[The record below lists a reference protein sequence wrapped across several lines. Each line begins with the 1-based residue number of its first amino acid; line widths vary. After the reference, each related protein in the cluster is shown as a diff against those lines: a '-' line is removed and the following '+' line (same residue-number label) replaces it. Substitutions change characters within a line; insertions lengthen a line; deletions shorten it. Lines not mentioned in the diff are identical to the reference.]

1 MLTQYVMMKKKLD
14 AANFQLKDIFFRV
27 CKRIQNNGEYIRILE
42 TSISN
47 ATDMSISN
55 ATDISQILLWLVVHY
70 FLMALILIVD

>member
-1 MLTQYVMMKKKLD
+1 MMKKKLD

-70 FLMALILIVD
+70 FLMD

>member
-1 MLTQYVMMKKKLD
+1 MMKKKLD

-70 FLMALILIVD
+70 FLMALILIVN

>member
-1 MLTQYVMMKKKLD
+1 MMKKKLD
-14 AANFQLKDIFFRV
+14 AANCELKDILFRV
-27 CKRIQNNGEYIRILE
+27 CKRIQNNDEYIRILE